1 MVAPRTGC
9 GCSCCSD
16 EQQENFQK
24 HNLCCSP
31 TLKCGPY
38 CELVPSIWQLF
49 LAVFS
54 NDFFKILSNMSR
66 YQSLGIQQGI
76 WGTLL
81 LIIGKWPFL
90 FCRFKPLCNFSG
102 PQTVHK
108 SLLGSKSEELVE
120 SFKFIQFVVGTGID
134 KVLYKML
141 MYSHTISSRVRKDTW
156 LKGRRRKK

>member
-81 LIIGKWPFL
+81 LTIGKRPFL
-90 FCRFKPLCNFSG
+90 FVDLSLYAISLAPRQCINHCLARNQKNSLSHLSSFSLWWELELIKCCTKCLCTHIPLAA
-102 PQTVHK
+102 
-108 SLLGSKSEELVE
+108 E
-120 SFKFIQFVVGTGID
+120 
-134 KVLYKML
+134 
-141 MYSHTISSRVRKDTW
+141 
-156 LKGRRRKK
+156 